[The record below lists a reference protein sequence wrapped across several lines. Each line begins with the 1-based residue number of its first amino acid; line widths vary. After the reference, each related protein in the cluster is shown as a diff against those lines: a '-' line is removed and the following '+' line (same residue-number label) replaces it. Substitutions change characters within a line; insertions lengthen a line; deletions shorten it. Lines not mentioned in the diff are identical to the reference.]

1 MLICIKYYKKIYK
14 SFLIYWFKL
23 KYIFLEEGKVVN
35 GGKGRNIFDK
45 SLLEKD
51 NEELKLK
58 VKIEENVKNIGKII
72 LFVKSDY

>member
-1 MLICIKYYKKIYK
+1 M
-14 SFLIYWFKL
+14 SFLMYWFKL
-23 KYIFLEEGKVVN
+23 KQIFLEEGKVVN

-58 VKIEENVKNIGKII
+58 VKMEENVKNIGKII
-72 LFVKSDY
+72 LFVKSDYQGI

>member
-1 MLICIKYYKKIYK
+1 M
-14 SFLIYWFKL
+14 YWFKL
-23 KYIFLEEGKVVN
+23 KQIFLEEGKVVN

-72 LFVKSDY
+72 LFVKSDYQGI

>member
-1 MLICIKYYKKIYK
+1 M
-14 SFLIYWFKL
+14 SFLMYWFKL
-23 KYIFLEEGKVVN
+23 KQIFLEEGKVVN

-72 LFVKSDY
+72 LFVKSDYQGI

>member
-1 MLICIKYYKKIYK
+1 M
-14 SFLIYWFKL
+14 YWFKL
-23 KYIFLEEGKVVN
+23 KQIFLEEGKVVN

-58 VKIEENVKNIGKII
+58 VKMEENVKNIGKII
-72 LFVKSDY
+72 LFVKSDYQGI

>member
-1 MLICIKYYKKIYK
+1 M
-14 SFLIYWFKL
+14 
-23 KYIFLEEGKVVN
+23 VN

-58 VKIEENVKNIGKII
+58 VKMEENVKNIGKII

>member
-1 MLICIKYYKKIYK
+1 M
-14 SFLIYWFKL
+14 YWFKL
-23 KYIFLEEGKVVN
+23 KQIFLEEGKVVN

-45 SLLEKD
+45 SLLEKE

-72 LFVKSDY
+72 LFVKSDYQGI